1 MSTRRF
7 QDVCP
12 TRAVIGIAD
21 EKGNHVR
28 ILRRPLWAACL
39 AIGTAV
45 PMVAAV
51 EANAAPAAGTTG
63 ITTTVQIGQVTG
75 DALTVRFTAR
85 NTSPSAVDVLARD
98 LPQARR
104 SGAALIVTRDG
115 VPVPYRGKL
124 IKYAAPTAADYIRI
138 PAGGTYAVTVNLA
151 DDYDLSRPG
160 TFTVALAATRVRAMQ
175 GANPTVQNTVRIG
188 DGRATVRTSIGI
200 RHSRKPSH
208 VAPTTTERVAAAAK
222 AVTITYRGCSSSEK
236 TALKQAVT
244 NAAQYST
251 KSEAWLAANP
261 SGGGAYTTWFG
272 TFSSSRF
279 TRVTSAYSHITS
291 ELTSKTV
298 TLDCTSDED
307 YYAYVYPDEPYTIY
321 LCNAY
326 WPAPATGTDSKA
338 GTLIHESSHFTVNGG
353 TDDHVYGQSAA
364 KQLARSNP
372 ANAVDNADNYEY
384 FAESR

>member
-1 MSTRRF
+1 M
-7 QDVCP
+7 
-12 TRAVIGIAD
+12 
-21 EKGNHVR
+21 R
-28 ILRRPLWAACL
+28 ILRRPLWVACL

-45 PMVAAV
+45 PMVSAA
-51 EANAAPAAGTTG
+51 EANAAPTAGTTG
-63 ITTTVQIGQVTG
+63 ITGITATVQIGRVTG

-85 NTSPSAVDVLARD
+85 NMSASTVDVLSRD
-98 LPQARR
+98 LSVLA
-104 SGAALIVTRDG
+104 VTRDG

-138 PAGGTYAVTVNLA
+138 PAGGTYAVTENLA
-151 DDYDLSRPG
+151 DDYDLSQPG
-160 TFTVALAATRVRAMQ
+160 TFTVAPASTQVRATRA
-175 GANPTVQNTVRIG
+175 
-188 DGRATVRTSIGI
+188 ATVRTTTGI
-200 RHSRKPSH
+200 RQSRRTAGA
-208 VAPTTTERVAAAAK
+208 APATTERVTAAAG

-236 TALKQAVT
+236 TAIKQAVGD
-244 NAAQYST
+244 AATMST
-251 KSEAWLAANP
+251 KSQSWLAANP

-272 TFSSSRF
+272 TYSSSRF
-279 TRVTSAYSHITS
+279 SRVTSAYSHITS

-307 YYAYVYPDEPYTIY
+307 YYAYVYPDDPYVIY

-353 TDDHVYGQSAA
+353 TDDHVYGQTAA
-364 KQLARSNP
+364 RQLAKSNP